1 MGKVETTQARRDQRK
16 VLRMNPTQPANC
28 NPLHSTAA
36 PISPSHS
43 SADGPVAS
51 HAPGS
56 AGRIGETQSGQAT
69 VVPVSAMIQ
78 SRVHQIMGSH
88 LGLAMTPQQ
97 LLAHVYGCADSEL
110 AVLSAEQKQVL
121 NFITHL
127 QMVKVHNMQT
137 QSASHA
143 PPVLRLNT
151 ANLNKYSNTMAT
163 PLTPTI
169 APAASL
175 ASAPILPTSIPSPSQ
190 AANNNN
196 PLSLPTN
203 TSDLQQH
210 PPILAS
216 NLNQS
221 STRIHPVS
229 APSQH
234 CTDDLLQFLSGDSQS
249 HRQFQ
254 PPQQQ
259 FQQRH
264 QQPIHAMAA
273 PNSMRTSTIPQQSFE
288 QFSYPHQRQLLD
300 HTLHSKPQ
308 YFPQQQ
314 PIQQQPQSGM
324 EQELSQM
331 RIQMTQMQ
339 KYISHLVQNQS
350 QMNGQISQLFS
361 QLLKVTTSPCPIS
374 PPSLQS
380 ATPIDMTK
388 SPTHDESIAHGN
400 VSSFQDAAFAA
411 NVLNA
416 STMQPL
422 VNDFSFD
429 ESFEQLFGDAL

>member
-16 VLRMNPTQPANC
+16 VLRMNPTQAASC
-28 NPLHSTAA
+28 NPLHSAG

-51 HAPGS
+51 TATVP
-56 AGRIGETQSGQAT
+56 AVRIGETQSGQAT

-110 AVLSAEQKQVL
+110 VVLSAEQKQVL

-137 QSASHA
+137 QQSASN

-151 ANLNKYSNTMAT
+151 ANLNKYSSTMAT

-196 PLSLPTN
+196 NNPLS
-203 TSDLQQH
+203 TSDLQQN

-221 STRIHPVS
+221 ATRIQPVS

-234 CTDDLLQFLSGDSQS
+234 CTDDILHFLSNDSQS

-264 QQPIHAMAA
+264 QPQQTHQAIQAM
-273 PNSMRTSTIPQQSFE
+273 TSNTLRQSIPQQSFD
-288 QFSYPHQRQLLD
+288 QFSYPQQRQLLD
-300 HTLHSKPQ
+300 HNLHSKPQ
-308 YFPQQQ
+308 YYPQQT
-314 PIQQQPQSGM
+314 IQQPQSVM
-324 EQELSQM
+324 EQELTQM

-339 KYISHLVQNQS
+339 KYISQLVQNQS

-380 ATPIDMTK
+380 STPIELTK
-388 SPTHDESIAHGN
+388 SPSHDETLAHGN
-400 VSSFQDAAFAA
+400 VSAFQGASFAS
-411 NVLNA
+411 VLNA
-416 STMQPL
+416 SSAQPL